1 VNAFSLAYRNLARQR
16 RRTLLIEAVVAFGFA
31 ALALATGFM
40 IQSFDS
46 LRAAMIQQIG
56 HLQVMHPS
64 AATNSEETTL
74 EFGIP
79 HAVRARALAA
89 TVPSVVAVLPRIE
102 WVGLVTNGTRSVPYL
117 GLGVDPG
124 PEFAATRQRELVVE
138 GSYLQGDGGD
148 EIVMGTGLARALG
161 VRTGDQLTLLASTV
175 DGSLNAVDVRVRGL
189 LAIPIKELND
199 RTLVGGITLVSQLLH
214 SEGTVSKLVV
224 FLRSERDLE
233 AASAALAVR
242 LAPIGPVAIV
252 PWRTIAVFYSQVRLL
267 YTAIFGFVNTV
278 LVLMVVLSAAIV
290 MTMAVAERT
299 REVGTLRALGTRP
312 ARIRN
317 TFLAEG
323 VLIALAGSIA
333 GLVLALAVRAALN
346 ASGIILPPPPGAAVG
361 MPIHVGLYP
370 SAYLFGLAVMVGTM
384 LLASFF
390 PARRAAHLS
399 IVEALTH
406 V

>member
-1 VNAFSLAYRNLARQR
+1 
-16 RRTLLIEAVVAFGFA
+16 
-31 ALALATGFM
+31 
-40 IQSFDS
+40 
-46 LRAAMIQQIG
+46 
-56 HLQVMHPS
+56 
-64 AATNSEETTL
+64 
-74 EFGIP
+74 
-79 HAVRARALAA
+79 
-89 TVPSVVAVLPRIE
+89 
-102 WVGLVTNGTRSVPYL
+102 VPYL

-267 YTAIFGFVNTV
+267 YIAIFGFVNTV